1 MKERISKFLANN
13 GIASRRK
20 AEELVI
26 NNKVSVNGVSLSNPI
41 FFVDGSEEIIVDGKK
56 IQNKKNVELY
66 KFNKPID
73 VMTTS
78 SDPEGRKTIYD
89 IIPKKY
95 KNLKYIGRLDYKTT
109 GLLLLT
115 NNGELLRK
123 LTLPSSNIKRV
134 YIADVDYKNFKGL
147 KSAINGATING
158 IKYRPMKIKEVS
170 KNRLSIEIYEGKKN
184 EVRLVLSSCGLI
196 VKKLHRISYGNIFL
210 DNLPVGKIKKIDN
223 KIITELLANLL

>member
-56 IQNKKNVELY
+56 IQNKKNLELY

-134 YIADVDYKNFKGL
+134 YIADVDYKNFKGF

-210 DNLPVGKIKKIDN
+210 DNLPVGEIKKIDN

>member
-210 DNLPVGKIKKIDN
+210 DNLPVGEIKKIDN

>member
-210 DNLPVGKIKKIDN
+210 DNLPVGEIKKIDN
-223 KIITELLANLL
+223 KIITELLGNLL